1 MEYTEGDKLEL
12 KDLGDLHMG
21 IAERI
26 YEIVKGLPEDSAAD
40 VLDYAQAKC
49 VKLASAAVAA
59 RRATALAVLDK
70 HARKFKA
77 VKLDRDELHYR
88 ANLR

>member
-1 MEYTEGDKLEL
+1 MESTESDKLEL
-12 KDLGDLHMG
+12 NDLGDLHMG

-26 YEIVKGLPEDSAAD
+26 YEIVKGLPDDSAAD

-49 VKLASAAVAA
+49 VKPATAAVAA

-70 HARKFKA
+70 HARKIKA
-77 VKLDRDELHYR
+77 VKLDRDELHNR
-88 ANLR
+88 SSLC